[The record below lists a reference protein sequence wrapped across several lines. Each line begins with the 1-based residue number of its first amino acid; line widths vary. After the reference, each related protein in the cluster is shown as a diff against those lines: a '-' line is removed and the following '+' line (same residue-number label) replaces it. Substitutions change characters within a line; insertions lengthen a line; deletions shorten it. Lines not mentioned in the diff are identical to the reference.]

1 MKENEISSVII
12 GCAIEVHNK
21 LGPGLLESAY
31 QKCLIY
37 ELEKIGFLVEQ
48 ELKMPIVYKDL
59 TLNHGYRIDLL
70 VEKKIV
76 IELKSVDAIIDIH
89 EAQLMTYLKLGNY
102 KLGLILNFKTKLL
115 KHGIRRMVNG
125 L

>member
-1 MKENEISSVII
+1 MKENEISSIVI
-12 GCAIEVHNK
+12 GCAIEVHNF

-48 ELKMPIVYKDL
+48 EMKMPIVYKDL

-70 VEKKIV
+70 VERKVV
-76 IELKSVDAIIDIH
+76 IELKSVDAIIDVH

-102 KLGLILNFKTKLL
+102 KLGLILNFKTKLM
-115 KHGIRRMVNG
+115 KHGIKRMVNG